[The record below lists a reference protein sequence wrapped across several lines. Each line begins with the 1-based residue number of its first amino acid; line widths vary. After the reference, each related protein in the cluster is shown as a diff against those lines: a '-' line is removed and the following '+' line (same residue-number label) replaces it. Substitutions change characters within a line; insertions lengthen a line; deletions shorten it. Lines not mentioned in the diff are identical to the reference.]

1 MEVRAVVLDN
11 LTLFDDPPESWESES
26 LAHLDA
32 ALFDQFDLE
41 ERLSAINQKLAY
53 LHDAGATLMDLLN
66 NRKNHRLEWIVIILI
81 LIETLVF
88 IWKEVL
94 PLK

>member
-1 MEVRAVVLDN
+1 VVLDN

-53 LHDAGATLMDLLN
+53 LQDAGATLMDLLN
-66 NRKNHRLEWIVIILI
+66 NRKNHSLEWIVIILI

-94 PLK
+94 PVK